1 MVKLNSV
8 KKNYKDFQLDCS
20 MEIKKGQITGLVGRN
35 GAGKSTTF
43 KAMLGLIKADE
54 GSIEIFGKSPD
65 RLTAKDRQKI
75 GVVMSD
81 TGFRGALTIN
91 DLAAI
96 LKGFYS
102 DFSSGDFKE
111 MCRRFELPLNKK
123 LAKFST
129 GMNRKLHILAAISH
143 NAQLLILDEPT
154 AGLDAIVRDE
164 ILGMLR
170 EYMENGERSIVISS
184 HISSDLERLCDDL
197 YMIEKG
203 KIVLHEDMDII
214 LDEYG
219 LLKLTPEQYG
229 KIDKKYIIKSKQES
243 FGYECLTNNTRFYRE
258 NYPDVVIERGNIDE
272 VIINLAK
279 A

>member
-1 MVKLNSV
+1 MVKLNNV

-43 KAMLGLIKADE
+43 KAMMGLIKPDE

-65 RLTAKDRQKI
+65 MLSVSDKQKI

-81 TGFRGALTIN
+81 SGFRNAHTIN
-91 DLAAI
+91 DLVPA

-102 DFSSGDFKE
+102 DFSGSDFKE

-123 LAKFST
+123 LSEFST

-154 AGLDAIVRDE
+154 SGLDAIVRDE
-164 ILGMLR
+164 ILGILR
-170 EYMENGERSIVISS
+170 GYMENGERSIVISS

-203 KIVLHEDMDII
+203 KIILHEDVDVI
-214 LDEYG
+214 LDNYG
-219 LLKLTPEQYG
+219 LLKLTSEQFER
-229 KIDKKYIIKSKQES
+229 IDKKYIIRSKKES
-243 FGYECLTNNTRFYRE
+243 FGYECLTDKMQFYRE
-258 NYPDVVIERGNIDE
+258 NYPEVTIERGNIDE
-272 VIINLAK
+272 VMINLAK

>member
-65 RLTAKDRQKI
+65 RLTVKDRQKI

-102 DFSSGDFKE
+102 DFSVGDFKE

-170 EYMENGERSIVISS
+170 GYMESGERSIVISS

-243 FGYECLTNNTRFYRE
+243 FGYECLTNKTRFYRE